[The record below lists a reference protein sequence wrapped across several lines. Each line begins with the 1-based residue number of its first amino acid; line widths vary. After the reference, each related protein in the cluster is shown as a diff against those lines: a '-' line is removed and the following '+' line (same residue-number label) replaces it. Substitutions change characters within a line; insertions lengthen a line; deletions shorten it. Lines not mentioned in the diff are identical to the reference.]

1 MRNIARAVCLLL
13 ALMIAAA
20 GAEAALPDG
29 EYAPDGFSFS
39 GGSGRVEIT
48 CPRVMVSG
56 GAAVADLA
64 FSSPNYTRLVLDG
77 TEYAAE
83 HDGDTT
89 RFRVPAPLN
98 ADFTV
103 VATTTAMSAL
113 HDVEYALHIHLDAAG
128 TDAGWAPEVEIEA
141 PAPVV
146 CAALAAREIPG
157 LEWQR
162 TMPLKYARE
171 FSVDYYAGGWKL
183 LTVSGSERYLLA
195 PEGEDPPEGLDPE
208 IRVIRRPV
216 KNIYLAATAAMSL
229 FDALG
234 ALDAVTLSS
243 LREADWTVAAA
254 AEAMARGDMR
264 YAGKY
269 SAPDYELLVDS
280 GCGLAVE
287 STMILHTPKVR
298 EMIERLG
305 IPVFVEH
312 SAYESH
318 PLGRAE
324 WIRLYGALLDREEQ
338 AAAFFDRQA
347 AAVEALS
354 GFPNTEKKVAFFY
367 LSTDGRAV
375 VRAPGDYIPRMIEL
389 AGGRYAFR
397 EGDLPGGR
405 ASVSVTMEAFF
416 AAAADADALIYNGSI
431 DDPLD
436 SVGALIQ
443 KNPLFADFRA
453 VREGNVWTTDRSLYQ
468 AAADTGEFI
477 LDLHRVLNGETG
489 ELRFIKRVRNTDP

>member
-1 MRNIARAVCLLL
+1 MKKRIAALLLFVLLMAARA
-13 ALMIAAA
+13 
-20 GAEAALPDG
+20 EALPDG
-29 EYAPDGFSFS
+29 EYAPDGFTFS
-39 GGSGRVEIT
+39 GGSGRVEIA
-48 CPRVMVSG
+48 CPSVTVSG
-56 GAAVADLA
+56 GVAEAELV

-77 TEYAAE
+77 MEYAAE
-83 HDGDTT
+83 TDGGASL
-89 RFRVPAPLN
+89 FRVPAPLN

-103 VATTTAMSAL
+103 VATTTAMSAP
-113 HDVEYALHIHLDAAG
+113 HDIEYALHIHLDAAG
-128 TDAGWAPEVEIEA
+128 PDDGWAPVEELEE
-141 PAPVV
+141 PAPRV
-146 CAALAAREIPG
+146 CAALAGKALPG

-171 FSVDYYAGGWKL
+171 FAVDYYAGGWKL
-183 LTVSGSERYLLA
+183 LTVSGSERYLLV
-195 PEGEDPPEGLDPE
+195 PEGEDPPAGLDPE
-208 IRVIRRPV
+208 IRAIRRPV
-216 KNIYLAATAAMSL
+216 KNIYLAATSAMSL

-243 LREADWTVAAA
+243 LREEDWTVPAA
-254 AEAMARGDMR
+254 AEAMARGDIR

-269 SAPDYELLVDS
+269 SAPDYELLVDG

-287 STMILHTPKVR
+287 STMILHAPKVR

-305 IPVFVEH
+305 IPVLVEH

-324 WIRLYGALLDREEQ
+324 WVRLYGALLDRED
-338 AAAFFDRQA
+338 AADAAFDRQA

-354 GFPNTEKKVAFFY
+354 DFPNTEKKVAFFY
-367 LSTDGRAV
+367 VSTDGRAV
-375 VRAPGDYIPRMIEL
+375 VRGPGDYIPRMIEL

-397 EGDLPGGR
+397 EGDLPAGR
-405 ASVSVTMEAFF
+405 ASASVTMEAFF

-436 SVGALIQ
+436 SVGALIE
-443 KNPLFADFRA
+443 KSPLFADFRA
-453 VREGNVWTTDRSLYQ
+453 VREGNVFTTDRSLYQ

-477 LDLHRVLNGETG
+477 LDLHRVLTGETG
-489 ELRFIKRVRNTDP
+489 ELRFLRKVKSTDQ